1 MNADPSL
8 REQLSALADGELG
21 ADETRFLLRRIDA
34 DPALAAAWQR
44 THLVRACLRRE
55 RGVLP
60 DPGFADAVAARIR
73 AEAAPVALGGWR
85 RTALGGAIAAGVAAL
100 ALFAIAPQ
108 SPQAPAGGPVLAE
121 VAPLSTADLAVRAP
135 ASEMQRASDR
145 TWAPLPVAAP
155 FDPRLESY
163 FLRHGGAAAGAPRG
177 GFVPYVNVVAT
188 PAAAPPI
195 PLRAPAAASEGQP
208 APR

>member
-1 MNADPSL
+1 MNPDPSI

-21 ADETRFLLRRIDA
+21 SDQTRFLLRRLDA
-34 DPALAAAWQR
+34 EPGLAAAWQR

-55 RGVLP
+55 RGLMP

-85 RTALGGAIAAGVAAL
+85 RTVLGGAIAAGVAAL

-108 SPQAPAGGPVLAE
+108 APQAPATSPVLVD
-121 VAPLSTADLAVRAP
+121 VAPLSTADLALRAP
-135 ASEMQRASDR
+135 ASQMQRASDR
-145 TWAPLPVAAP
+145 SWAPLPVAAP

-188 PAAAPPI
+188 PADAPPI
-195 PLRAPAAASEGQP
+195 PLRTPAAVAEGQP